1 MIRLLTTD
9 DIPGV
14 IDLVIAAGMFTTEET
29 PFLGEMLSGYE
40 AASQD
45 EDHVALVDEGTDG
58 LVGVAYY
65 RPEEGAERVWDL
77 TMIAVSPEVQG
88 SGRGTA
94 LLRHVEEDL
103 RSRGQRLLLIDTSG
117 TARYERTRAFYGR
130 RGYLQEARVR
140 DYWQDGDDLVV
151 FSKRLDT
158 A

>member
-40 AASQD
+40 VAAQD
-45 EDHVALVDEGTDG
+45 EDHVAVVDDGTDG

>member
-1 MIRLLTTD
+1 MIRTLTSE

-14 IDLVIAAGMFTTEET
+14 IDLVVAAGMFTTEET

-40 AASQD
+40 AAARD
-45 EDHVALVDEGTDG
+45 EDHVAVVDDGDDG

-65 RPEEGAERVWDL
+65 RPEEAAERAWDL
-77 TMIAVSPEVQG
+77 TMIAVSPAVQG
-88 SGRGTA
+88 RGRGTA

-103 RSRGQRLLLIDTSG
+103 RTRGQRLLLVDTSG
-117 TARYERTRAFYGR
+117 TARYDRTREFYGR

-140 DYWQDGDDLVV
+140 DYWEDGDDLVV
-151 FSKRLDT
+151 FSKRVDT